1 MYGPFLELPQI
12 CRDYAADVVVSVII
26 EALIGWMSWAPKH
39 RAVQCFLCTFVLLSV
54 FFFFTSRHSSKSV
67 DACSR
72 SRVGGSNIRCVLCN
86 GRHPQVRNQD
96 MSDTERVKSNNI
108 RIYKHGRI
116 NFFLQRRVSPLL
128 VRSVR
133 QGSFFLLLVRVL
145 FILVFVT
152 TLRRYPPL
160 PTAQD
165 LAKRL
170 FC

>member
-1 MYGPFLELPQI
+1 VDELGPKASRSSMLLMHLCFAIRLFFL
-12 CRDYAADVVVSVII
+12 
-26 EALIGWMSWAPKH
+26 
-39 RAVQCFLCTFVLLSV
+39 
-54 FFFFTSRHSSKSV
+54 TSRHSSKSV

-72 SRVGGSNIRCVLCN
+72 SHVGGSNIRCVLCN
-86 GRHPQVRNQD
+86 GRHPQVSNQD

-116 NFFLQRRVSPLL
+116 KNLQRRVSPLL
-128 VRSVR
+128 VKSVR

-145 FILVFVT
+145 FIFVFVT

-170 FC
+170 FS